1 VTVLTTFATLRVALP
16 AVELAVELALRAVE
30 AALRMVEPAL
40 RAVEVALRTV
50 LRAALRVPRRAR
62 FAGRF
67 AAEAR
72 LAVALR
78 RVVARRFVAARAAG
92 FRAVL
97 PRAGRRFAVR
107 DAVRARAAVV
117 RFTLFVA
124 LLRTALL
131 LEAGFL
137 LRLDPVL
144 AMSFPPEVARIR
156 EPVAA
161 KLQRLR
167 LHPSRSPVKERSA
180 SFLVIT
186 LWQAAIGRK
195 EVTRQRS
202 RYISDASCPIAE
214 NHAGRERYARPGA
227 GSRQGGPPPRTRRRG
242 QGDYHACTPLDVVVF
257 LKLDPIFRS
266 TEMAPILKALESLG
280 HEGLER

>member
-1 VTVLTTFATLRVALP
+1 MGAGLAAGFKVGGNGTWATTLDAASVTALVTVLTTFATLRVALP

-50 LRAALRVPRRAR
+50 LRVAVRAPRAAR

-67 AAEAR
+67 RADAR

-78 RVVARRFVAARAAG
+78 RVVVRRFVAARAAG

-117 RFTLFVA
+117 RFAFLGA

-137 LRLDPVL
+137 LRLDTVL

-161 KLQRLR
+161 KAPAPQIASVTVACQRTIRFFLAHQVMAGGNR
-167 LHPSRSPVKERSA
+167 AQGSHASA
-180 SFLVIT
+180 VEICLSGVMPE
-186 LWQAAIGRK
+186 GGK
-195 EVTRQRS
+195 PGRS
-202 RYISDASCPIAE
+202 RARKQAPRRHPGKAALLGAQ
-214 NHAGRERYARPGA
+214 AGA
-227 GSRQGGPPPRTRRRG
+227 
-242 QGDYHACTPLDVVVF
+242 
-257 LKLDPIFRS
+257 I
-266 TEMAPILKALESLG
+266 
-280 HEGLER
+280 